1 MKERNIPV
9 NKLDTIAVLTISL
22 IVKEKNSH
30 KCFEFLLRETEA
42 QREIKKVRERQGHRE
57 TEKKTQREKYSMRH
71 RDHLRERRDRRQKD
85 KEGHKDKHFLFSNC
99 ILSNEKLNVFQ
110 L

>member
-1 MKERNIPV
+1 M
-9 NKLDTIAVLTISL
+9 
-22 IVKEKNSH
+22 
-30 KCFEFLLRETEA
+30 LRETEA
-42 QREIKKVRERQGHRE
+42 QRAIKKVREREAR
-57 TEKKTQREKYSMRH
+57 TQRDREKYSTRH
-71 RDHLRERRDRRQKD
+71 RDHLRERRDRRQRDTERD